1 MGKYIGFSNY
11 TPAADIVVTAIC
23 LVMIVLVS
31 FSYIKRNRNS
41 QLFLKIVILLLIAAW
56 VDITFYMIAPTE
68 GLQLA
73 ANWLRCIYHGLLCL
87 IFTYYVAYICEVT
100 KYEKSKIYITISNVI
115 FITVLIADIIATA
128 QGITFHVTEDGISFV
143 RRGIFIYGYLAYNF
157 LCIVLLIRVRKLIF
171 HRIMFGFYG
180 TLVISF
186 LLLFVQGISNQSS
199 FTVTALMLPAIATL
213 YILHS
218 NPYDAMLGT
227 NDEKSMQDYVRQ
239 CYEKK
244 RDFMFSSLY
253 LREFDEEGKDIP
265 LELQNKIREYVY
277 KQVKGARLFKVN
289 GGHLI
294 LCFETRQNP
303 DYEQIIKALHD
314 KFFPIYNRY
323 RFDYRVVVGE
333 SLEEISRKNEYVN
346 FIRTVQKK
354 MPECSAYRVGPED
367 LAEFKRREYILKEL
381 IDINRC
387 SNLDDPR
394 VLVYCQPVL
403 NVKTGRYDTG
413 EALMRLE
420 LKETGIV
427 YPDQFIHL
435 AEEQGYIHILT
446 KIILHK
452 TCEAIW
458 QFIHEGYDI
467 KRISVNVSM
476 SEVKDEGFCRDII
489 DIINNSS
496 VPGGKI
502 AIEITESQNE
512 GDFMLMKRKIGELR
526 EQGIKLYLDDFGT
539 GYSSMERIMELPFDI
554 IKFDRS
560 LVLESEASERPRMMV
575 ENLANMFTQM
585 GYDVL
590 YEGVETDSDETM
602 CRDMA
607 ATYLQGFKYS
617 KPRPIMEIK
626 EFLSKA
632 E

>member
-1 MGKYIGFSNY
+1 MGKYIDFSNY
-11 TPAADIVVTAIC
+11 TPAADIVVTAVC

-100 KYEKSKIYITISNVI
+100 KYEKSKIYITIANVI
-115 FITVLIADIIATA
+115 LITVLIADIITTA
-128 QGITFHVTEDGISFV
+128 QGITFHITEDGISFV
-143 RRGIFIYGYLAYNF
+143 RRGIFIYGYLAYNV
-157 LCIVLLIRVRKLIF
+157 LSIVLLIRVRKLVF

-186 LLLFVQGISNQSS
+186 LLLIMQGISSQSS

-218 NPYDAMLGT
+218 NPYDATLGT
-227 NDEKSMQDYVRQ
+227 NDEKSMQDYVHQ

-244 RDFMFSSLY
+244 RTFIFSSLY
-253 LREFDEEGKDIP
+253 LKECEEEGKDIP
-265 LELQNKIREYVY
+265 LELQNQIRGYVY
-277 KQVKGARLFKVN
+277 KQVKGARLFKVS

-294 LCFETRQNP
+294 LCFETKRNP
-303 DYEQIIKALHD
+303 DYEQILKDIHD

-323 RFDYRVVVGE
+323 RFDYRIVMGE
-333 SLEEISRKNEYVN
+333 SIDEISKKNEYVS
-346 FIRTVQKK
+346 FIRTIQKK
-354 MPECSAYRVGPED
+354 MPGCSTYRVGPED
-367 LAEFKRREYILKEL
+367 LAEFKRDEYILKEL

-387 SNLDDPR
+387 DNLDDSR

-427 YPDQFIHL
+427 YPDEFIHL
-435 AEEQGYIHILT
+435 AEEQGHIHVLT

-489 DIINNSS
+489 DIINNSG

-512 GDFMLMKRKIGELR
+512 GDFMLMKRKVEELR

-560 LVLESEASERPRMMV
+560 LVLESEAAERPRMMV
-575 ENLANMFTQM
+575 ENLANMFTRM

-602 CRDMA
+602 CKDMA
-607 ATYLQGFKYS
+607 ATYLQGFRYS

-626 EFLSKA
+626 EFLSKK